1 MPLEARSHR
10 PHANK
15 LKLKLKSNT
24 RRTMKPTLS
33 IPMLLLVVANVPFV
47 SLAQQTDGPD
57 PRPMTNPDPNPN
69 VITGSEFGAITYNG
83 ATIDQIEA
91 TLGNEQELAAIFG
104 MYSLKDEDTS
114 PVGVIYYNYGENT
127 VGYDPEFQQISVLE
141 IKDNTWPVV
150 VKGRTIRVGD
160 SIQDLKAK
168 FGANFEV
175 STSKYGP
182 EKFSGFN
189 SPENSFSDLFI
200 WIDPTTNQITK
211 IKYYI
216 LP

>member
-24 RRTMKPTLS
+24 RRTMKPTL
-33 IPMLLLVVANVPFV
+33 IPMLLLVVANV

-69 VITGSEFGAITYNG
+69 VITANEFDAITYNG
-83 ATIDQIEA
+83 ATLAQIEA
-91 TLGNEQELAAIFG
+91 TQGNEQALYGLFGNYSSIDNSNGSSYVTFYYQNNTINYDYQMNWVVSIAIK
-104 MYSLKDEDTS
+104 SS
-114 PVGVIYYNYGENT
+114 
-127 VGYDPEFQQISVLE
+127 
-141 IKDNTWPVV
+141 TWPVV

-175 STSKYGP
+175 RTSKYGP
-182 EKFSGFN
+182 EKFSRFN
-189 SPENSFSDLFI
+189 SPENSFSGFFI
-200 WIDPTTNQITK
+200 EIDPTTNK
-211 IKYYI
+211 IIRMKYFVF
-216 LP
+216 P

>member
-10 PHANK
+10 PHAN
-15 LKLKLKSNT
+15 KLKLKSNT

-33 IPMLLLVVANVPFV
+33 IPMLLLVVANV

-69 VITGSEFGAITYNG
+69 VITANEFGAITYNG
-83 ATIDQIEA
+83 ATLDQIEA
-91 TLGNEQELAAIFG
+91 TQGNEQALYGLFG
-104 MYSLKDEDTS
+104 NYSSKREYDDLPKIS
-114 PVGVIYYNYGENT
+114 LQYQFNRI
-127 VGYDPEFQQISVLE
+127 GYDYELQRITAIT

-150 VKGRTIRVGD
+150 VKGRSIRVGD

-182 EKFSGFN
+182 RKFSGFN
-189 SPENSFSDLFI
+189 SPENSYSDLYI
-200 WIDPTTNQITK
+200 KIDPATNRITE
-211 IKYYI
+211 IRYYV

>member
-33 IPMLLLVVANVPFV
+33 IPMLLLIVANV

-83 ATIDQIEA
+83 ATLDQIEA
-91 TLGNEQELAAIFG
+91 TLGNEQALYGLFG
-104 MYSLKDEDTS
+104 NYSSKREPEGFSDVAFHYRS
-114 PVGVIYYNYGENT
+114 NMIYYSYEYQR
-127 VGYDPEFQQISVLE
+127 VGIIE

-150 VKGRTIRVGD
+150 VKGRSIRVGD

-182 EKFSGFN
+182 RKFSGFN
-189 SPENSFSDLFI
+189 SPENSYSDLYI
-200 WIDPTTNQITK
+200 KIDPATNRITE
-211 IKYYI
+211 IRYYV

>member
-33 IPMLLLVVANVPFV
+33 IPMLLLVVANV

-69 VITGSEFGAITYNG
+69 VMTGSEFLAITYNG
-83 ATIDQIEA
+83 ATLAQIEA
-91 TLGNEQELAAIFG
+91 TQGNEQELAAIFG
-104 MYSLKDEDTS
+104 TYLSKSKSDNRNYIDF
-114 PVGVIYYNYGENT
+114 YYQNN
-127 VGYDPEFQQISVLE
+127 VLGYDYEFQQISVLE

-150 VKGRTIRVGD
+150 VKGRSIRVGD

-175 STSKYGP
+175 RTSKYGP
-182 EKFSGFN
+182 EKFSRFN
-189 SPENSFSDLFI
+189 SPENSYSGFFI
-200 WIDPTTNQITK
+200 EIDPTTNQI
-211 IKYYI
+211 IRMKYFVF
-216 LP
+216 P